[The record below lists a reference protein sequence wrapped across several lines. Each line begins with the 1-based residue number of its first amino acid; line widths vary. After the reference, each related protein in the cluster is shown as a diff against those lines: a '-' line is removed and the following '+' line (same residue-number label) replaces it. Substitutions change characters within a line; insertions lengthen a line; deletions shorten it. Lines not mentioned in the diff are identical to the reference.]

1 MKLLDTSLLHVVE
14 QYLQNEILLLLE
26 ENDEPL
32 WYNKSNF
39 DADTNRY
46 ARHLPSEN
54 YTIDNYQIL
63 IPAGE
68 RTGKMMLKVKGDGLS
83 PDSIYFYL

>member
-1 MKLLDTSLLHVVE
+1 MSRF
-14 QYLQNEILLLLE
+14 Q
-26 ENDEPL
+26 

-68 RTGKMMLKVKGDGLS
+68 RTGK
-83 PDSIYFYL
+83 